1 MNKNQAIELLERMQ
15 EPEAWEP
22 QITKEAAEA
31 MAMAIEAL
39 KEEEKRKETEAALRA
54 RIEDIEIGNVRLRGI
69 VDALKFAVRCNG
81 VSGSE
86 VIDGPL

>member
-1 MNKNQAIELLERMQ
+1 MKTKEAIKLLERMRDP
-15 EPEAWEP
+15 EPYEPAITAKAEEAL
-22 QITKEAAEA
+22 T
-31 MAMAIEAL
+31 MAIKAL
-39 KEEEKRKETEAALRA
+39 KEEEETEAALRA

-81 VSGSE
+81 VSGNE